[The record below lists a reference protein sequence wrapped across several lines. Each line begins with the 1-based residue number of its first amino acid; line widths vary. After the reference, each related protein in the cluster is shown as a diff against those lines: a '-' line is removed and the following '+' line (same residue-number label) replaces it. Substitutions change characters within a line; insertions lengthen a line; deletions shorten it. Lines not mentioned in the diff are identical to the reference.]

1 MTKRSLFYLF
11 ILIFLL
17 PLAGQAQ
24 ELSWRKH
31 RKLAERLE
39 REGNFFEA
47 AENYR
52 MAWEKKQSKEDL
64 IYRAAENYYRLNDYR
79 NAAEAYQH
87 VPATYKGDPLVLLKY
102 GRALKQDGQYDKA
115 RTVFEQLADTY
126 TGQDRAILQEIVQ
139 IELRGIDITR
149 NISANM
155 DRRLEIL
162 RPGALINTDDDEFG
176 PVSVTDDLLYF
187 SSSMGGQARIYES
200 RRQGR
205 NWTKAATPSGF
216 PVVSGGQ
223 YGNGAM
229 SPNDQRFYFTICNND
244 GGWQGLNTR
253 CEIYVIKRNSGGGWT
268 SPEKLPDF
276 VNVAGVNTTHPAIAH
291 LAGQEYL
298 FFSSNRDGGRGGM
311 DLWYVTR
318 DLGTDNN
325 DFSFPVN
332 LGPVVNSLGDEVTPY
347 YNTDEGQ
354 LYFSSNGLPGIG
366 GHDIFR
372 SSGNEVTWTTP
383 QNVGLPLNSSADDF
397 GYMRNLSGYGGF
409 LVSNR
414 AFGGEKTNTRHY
426 DIFEY
431 TVGGRQITL
440 KANVYNQESGGLLND
455 VSVSLYQLFDDG
467 SENLLINKDFPSGSY
482 LFELLPNRRFRV
494 EVRRQGFEPGGY
506 VFATDDPSTYSYGQ
520 PLFLKVDLNAVDPGP
535 PVTTPDEPGGNP
547 IMVENNPPVNV
558 DPSPPVTTPVPTPV
572 PVNPGNTLP
581 EHVDGEEYT
590 ARGTSAK
597 DNLSYVSSARRY
609 QGTYYKIQLVAV
621 GTYRPDH
628 ADYQTAGS
636 IGAVQTERITSRNL
650 TRVLIADFFSREAAQ
665 DALRQ
670 AQSTFPN
677 AYIVRYDDGV
687 RYGRVNF

>member
-1 MTKRSLFYLF
+1 MTKRSLIYLF
-11 ILIFLL
+11 TLLFLL
-17 PLAGQAQ
+17 PLGMQAQ

-39 REGNFFEA
+39 REGNYFEA
-47 AENYR
+47 AENFR

-64 IYRAAENYYRLNDYR
+64 IYKAAENYYRINDYR

-87 VPATYKGDPLVLLKY
+87 VPDNYKGDPLVLLKY
-102 GRALKQDGQYDKA
+102 ARALKQDGQYDRA
-115 RTVFEQLADTY
+115 RSTFEQLSESY

-139 IELRGIDITR
+139 VELRGIDITR
-149 NISANM
+149 NVSANM

-187 SSSMGGQARIYES
+187 SSSMGDQARIYES

-229 SPNDQRFYFTICNND
+229 SPDDQRFYFTICNND

-253 CEIYVIKRNSGGGWT
+253 CEIFVIKRNSSGGW
-268 SPEKLPDF
+268 SQPEKLPDF
-276 VNVAGVNTTHPAIAH
+276 VNVSGVNTTHPAVAH

-318 DLGTDNN
+318 DLGIDNN

-332 LGPVVNSLGDEVTPY
+332 LGPVINSLGDEITPY
-347 YNTDEGQ
+347 YNVDEGQ
-354 LYFSSNGLPGIG
+354 LYFSSNGLPSIG
-366 GHDIFR
+366 GQDIFR

-383 QNVGLPLNSSADDF
+383 QNVGLPLNSSSDDF

-414 AFGGEKTNTRHY
+414 AFGGEKTNTRDY

-440 KANVYNQESGGLLND
+440 KANVYNQESGGLLDNIT
-455 VSVSLYQLFDDG
+455 VSLYQLFDDG
-467 SENLLINKDFPSGSY
+467 SENLLITKDFPSGSY

-494 EVRRQGFEPGGY
+494 EVLRTGFERGGY
-506 VFATDDPSTYSYGQ
+506 VFATNDPSTYSYGQ
-520 PLFLKVDLNAVDPGP
+520 PLFLKTDLSGSSTVSP
-535 PVTTPDEPGGNP
+535 PPPSDTPV
-547 IMVENNPPVNV
+547 MVENDPPTPINPG
-558 DPSPPVTTPVPTPV
+558 PVTNTAPPPPP

-581 EHVDGEEYT
+581 EHIEGEEYT

-597 DNLSYVSSARRY
+597 DNLSYRSTARRY

-628 ADYQTAGS
+628 SDYQTVSS
-636 IGAVQTERITSRNL
+636 IGEIQTERLSDRNL
-650 TRVLIADFFSREAAQ
+650 TRVLVADYFSREAAQ
-665 DALRQ
+665 QALRQ
-670 AQSTFPN
+670 VRATFPN
-677 AYIVRYDDGV
+677 AYIVQYDDGV